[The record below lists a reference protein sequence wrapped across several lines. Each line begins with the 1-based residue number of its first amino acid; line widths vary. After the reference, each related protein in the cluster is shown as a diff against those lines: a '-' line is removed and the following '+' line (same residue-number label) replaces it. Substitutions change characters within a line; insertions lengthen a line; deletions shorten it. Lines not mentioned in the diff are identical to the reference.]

1 MDGQTFIL
9 FKQMFQPSAMAD
21 NAAPKQTVTASR

>member
-9 FKQMFQPSAMAD
+9 FKQMFQSPAVAE
-21 NAAPKQTVTASR
+21 NAAPEQIVTASC